1 MIDRYLRDVQ
11 GARHRLAPVGSD
23 LRSRRSRP
31 GENRASRRCKP
42 ERLAPVMSDLRSR
55 RSRMAGS
62 VNTGSYWRDRGPG
75 ARPTALH
82 RSGAI
87 CDYADR
93 GRRRRFAAV
102 ATQALADLKPIAAA
116 RLARDIDHSSKPPTT
131 QSAAARATG
140 STPPATPP

>member
-1 MIDRYLRDVQ
+1 MVGRYPREVMD
-11 GARHRLAPVGSD
+11 
-23 LRSRRSRP
+23 
-31 GENRASRRCKP
+31 GENRVSRRCKS

-93 GRRRRFAAV
+93 GRRRLFTAV
-102 ATQALADLKPIAAA
+102 ATPAAADLKPNAAA
-116 RLARDIDHSSKPPTT
+116 RLA
-131 QSAAARATG
+131 
-140 STPPATPP
+140 

>member
-1 MIDRYLRDVQ
+1 MSWT
-11 GARHRLAPVGSD
+11 ARTE
-23 LRSRRSRP
+23 SR
-31 GENRASRRCKP
+31 K
-42 ERLAPVMSDLRSR
+42 D
-55 RSRMAGS
+55 AGR

-102 ATQALADLKPIAAA
+102 ATRATAKPSRTQRPGSREIS
-116 RLARDIDHSSKPPTT
+116 IDHLDEGLAVSPLTT
-131 QSAAARATG
+131 RGPS
-140 STPPATPP
+140 PADPALCPAS

>member
-1 MIDRYLRDVQ
+1 MISRYLRDVQ
-11 GARHRLAPVGSD
+11 D
-23 LRSRRSRP
+23 SRM
-31 GENRASRRCKP
+31 
-42 ERLAPVMSDLRSR
+42 RLAPVMSDLRSR

-62 VNTGSYWRDRGPG
+62 VNTGSYWRDRGSG

-102 ATQALADLKPIAAA
+102 TTPSFAHLLPFEVA
-116 RLARDIDHSSKPPTT
+116 RLAGNTDQPSWM
-131 QSAAARATG
+131 ARAHEQPG
-140 STPPATPP
+140 GALSTQPRRPA

>member
-1 MIDRYLRDVQ
+1 MEPRWLIGISVRTWT
-11 GARHRLAPVGSD
+11 ARTE
-23 LRSRRSRP
+23 SR
-31 GENRASRRCKP
+31 K
-42 ERLAPVMSDLRSR
+42 D
-55 RSRMAGS
+55 AGS

-102 ATQALADLKPIAAA
+102 ATPTHLSTQNYRSGQARERYRSSIS
-116 RLARDIDHSSKPPTT
+116 DHGIRTV
-131 QSAAARATG
+131 A
-140 STPPATPP
+140 

>member
-1 MIDRYLRDVQ
+1 MSKAQ
-11 GARHRLAPVGSD
+11 GIAW
-23 LRSRRSRP
+23 RRS
-31 GENRASRRCKP
+31 GVICDHADHDRARTESR
-42 ERLAPVMSDLRSR
+42 ED
-55 RSRMAGS
+55 AGS

-102 ATQALADLKPIAAA
+102 ATPAATDLKPIAAP
-116 RLARDIDHSSKPPTT
+116 RLATDTDRPSRTKE
-131 QSAAARATG
+131 RG
-140 STPPATPP
+140 